1 MNNTALYPGSFD
13 PFTLGHKTIVDKS
26 LEIFDTVIIAVGVN
40 NKKSSFFS
48 TKKRIALINKVYG
61 DNPNVKVV
69 TYEGLTSNFC
79 RTNNIKYIVR
89 GLRNIH
95 DFEFER
101 EIAYINNS
109 LNNELETIFLLTPS
123 EYVIISSST
132 VRELLTFGGDP
143 MKFMPSEID
152 IKDLMDR

>member
-26 LEIFDTVIIAVGVN
+26 LEIFENVIIAVGVN
-40 NKKSSFFS
+40 NKKSSYFS
-48 TKKRIALINKVYG
+48 TEKRIALIHKIYGNNPKVS
-61 DNPNVKVV
+61 VV
-69 TYEGLTSNFC
+69 TYEGLTSDFC
-79 RTNNIKYIVR
+79 KENNIKYIVR

-101 EIAYINNS
+101 EIAYINTS
-109 LNNELETIFLLTPS
+109 LNRELETIFLLTPS

-132 VRELLTFGGDP
+132 VREILTFGGDP
-143 MKFMPSEID
+143 MQFMPSEID
-152 IKDLMDR
+152 LNDLL